1 LSNNLALY
9 ILKKRKRVLWL
20 VPQNRDEKPKQK
32 EEEIMN
38 GKTILTSLIILTICF
53 LGTAN
58 GRFAYATTVLEVG
71 QVFADPGQSVNVPIL
86 LLDQSPGNPVAAI
99 QFTLT
104 YDGLLLTIASGSIN
118 GPLLGGAVVITNP
131 VSFPSNSGTLIF
143 SAFSFTESGFYKDVE
158 DLFVSIPFQVG
169 TDVSG
174 QVIPLSIQDIEAVD
188 KYSVV
193 IDITPTDG
201 AITVVSPEPGTLLLL
216 GFGLLGL
223 VGYGIR
229 RKKKSS

>member
-1 LSNNLALY
+1 
-9 ILKKRKRVLWL
+9 
-20 VPQNRDEKPKQK
+20 
-32 EEEIMN
+32 
-38 GKTILTSLIILTICF
+38 
-53 LGTAN
+53 
-58 GRFAYATTVLEVG
+58 
-71 QVFADPGQSVNVPIL
+71 
-86 LLDQSPGNPVAAI
+86 
-99 QFTLT
+99 
-104 YDGLLLTIASGSIN
+104 
-118 GPLLGGAVVITNP
+118 
-131 VSFPSNSGTLIF
+131 LIF